1 MINVEEST
9 IINRPAPEVFAFV
22 GDQTNAPRWQRGL
35 DSVRRIGDGPIEVGT
50 RHEFVRRMMGR
61 RMSGENEYTHF
72 EPDRCVAFTATS
84 GGWPLEASYEVEPAG
99 EHATRLIS
107 RIALQPS
114 GAFRVLQPLFAADV
128 RRDVRTNLGTLK
140 ALLEAKDG
148 RQSSPA

>member
-1 MINVEEST
+1 
-9 IINRPAPEVFAFV
+9 
-22 GDQTNAPRWQRGL
+22 
-35 DSVRRIGDGPIEVGT
+35 
-50 RHEFVRRMMGR
+50 
-61 RMSGENEYTHF
+61 MSGENEYTHF
-72 EPDRCVAFTATS
+72 EPDRRVAFTATS
-84 GGWPLEASYEVEPAG
+84 GGWPLEASYEVGPAG

-114 GAFRVLQPLFAADV
+114 GAFRVLQPLFAAAL